1 MERIKVIILGDAGV
15 GKSSLVY
22 TYISGEFR
30 EEIEPTKAASFMS
43 KQVKI
48 EGRTVRLDLWDTAGQ
63 ERNAILGRLYWREA
77 KVVLLTFDVSSL
89 PTIEKMIKWYEVL
102 KTEIEISTIKIFIVA
117 CKIDLLTID
126 YEVPSQVTE
135 FSIKAQAPVF
145 KISSKTNCNIER
157 LFNCIAK
164 FALESRSQLSSNS
177 SITLNKLRHSE
188 KIENSSSTIHKSKC
202 CKV

>member
-22 TYISGEFR
+22 TYISGDFR

-43 KQVKI
+43 KQVKV

-63 ERNAILGRLYWREA
+63 EKNAILGRLYWREVR
-77 KVVLLTFDVSSL
+77 VVLLTYDTSTLS
-89 PTIEKMIKWYEVL
+89 TIEKMLRWYDVL
-102 KTEIEISTIKIFIVA
+102 VTEMDISTIKIFIAA
-117 CKIDLLTID
+117 CKIDLLDTE
-126 YEVPSQVTE
+126 YQVPSQVTE

-145 KISSKTNCNIER
+145 KISSKSNCNIER

-164 FALESRSQLSSNS
+164 AALEPNSQLSSHS
-177 SITLNKLRHSE
+177 SITLNKHRHSE
-188 KIENSSSTIHKSKC
+188 RLEYSSKNIHKSKC